1 MVRWAGFWN
10 CYKIRYLINTSCTT
24 RKSTT
29 HIKWGQYN
37 MKYKNCEKLR
47 YHKICHPIKTVF
59 SSLKWNQ
66 TRIETGNYSDRRSV
80 WNFSGAVSM
89 GSVGLTEPISFQKRI
104 QNQRKRDDIKK
115 LFFLFCNEPKF
126 PIPFIE
132 KPNGVTELGSKG
144 PRYRCIPNKWAG
156 KRTIKF
162 LTFVYWRARAPNN
175 TEGTGR
181 QTKINK
187 F

>member
-10 CYKIRYLINTSCTT
+10 CYKIRYLINTTCTT

-89 GSVGLTEPISFQKRI
+89 GSLGLTKPISFQKRI
-104 QNQRKRDDIKK
+104 QNQRKHDDIMVFCYIVCINSKTFLVVWPRFWVVWALERLPTWKFDLWDLEEVKK
-115 LFFLFCNEPKF
+115 VNL
-126 PIPFIE
+126 
-132 KPNGVTELGSKG
+132 
-144 PRYRCIPNKWAG
+144 PRLAASRRP
-156 KRTIKF
+156 
-162 LTFVYWRARAPNN
+162 
-175 TEGTGR
+175 
-181 QTKINK
+181 
-187 F
+187 